1 VLSFWIFNRTRE
13 SLFGDFIV
21 LVFLVVQALDGALTY
36 VGLATIG
43 WVAEGNPVVAGL
55 MASFGFGVGLAGA
68 KLFAA
73 SLGIALHLFG
83 AHRLVAVLTA
93 FYLAAAIVP
102 WMAVF
107 VTLT

>member
-1 VLSFWIFNRTRE
+1 VLALWIFNRTKE

-21 LVFLVVQALDGALTY
+21 LTFLVIQALDGALTY

-43 WVAEGNPVVAGL
+43 QVVEGNPLVASL
-55 MASFGFGVGLAGA
+55 MTSFGFGIGLAGA

-93 FYLAAAIVP
+93 FYFAAAIVP
-102 WMAVF
+102 WVAVF
-107 VTLT
+107 ATLA